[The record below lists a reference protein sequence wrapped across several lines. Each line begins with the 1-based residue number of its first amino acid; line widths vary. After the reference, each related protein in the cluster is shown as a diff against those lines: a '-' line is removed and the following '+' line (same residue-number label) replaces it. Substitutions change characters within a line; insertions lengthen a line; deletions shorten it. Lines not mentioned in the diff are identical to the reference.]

1 MLLSCTPSC
10 LPDAKRSGWV
20 RARPAAAGPKKVSNL
35 SRVISQRERES
46 TEQAAFPGAGA
57 RFLRPAFVS
66 VGGSFTWAITELD
79 KQPNQPNAPSAG
91 PAPHASHARCPSYPR
106 HVFLPACLPFA
117 VWSQSQLG
125 SMPGR
130 DPPQETRFRNGSAW
144 KMWLAESRVCVQDR
158 REQCV
163 CGGLVEQY
171 RLYFLSLSKDCVLK
185 SEDRVPRRR

>member
-1 MLLSCTPSC
+1 MRSEADGCARARLRLAPKKSATCRASSVSERGRARSRQLFPGPALVFSAPLLSQLVGRLLGRSPSWTSNQTNPTP
-10 LPDAKRSGWV
+10 P
-20 RARPAAAGPKKVSNL
+20 RPALHRTLAMPVVQAT
-35 SRVISQRERES
+35 RVMC
-46 TEQAAFPGAGA
+46 F
-57 RFLRPAFVS
+57 
-66 VGGSFTWAITELD
+66 
-79 KQPNQPNAPSAG
+79 
-91 PAPHASHARCPSYPR
+91 
-106 HVFLPACLPFA
+106 CLPFA

-144 KMWLAESRVCVQDR
+144 EMRLEESRVCVQDR
-158 REQCV
+158 RELCV